1 MTEKALREMVCETAR
16 AWLGRKEADGSHRE
30 ILEIYNSIRP
40 LPRGYRMR
48 DTDPW
53 CAAFVSA
60 VGKKA
65 GLERILFAE
74 CACNPMIELYRKAG
88 RFEEQDFA
96 VPRPGDVIFYDWEDS
111 GRGDCRGSSDHVGIV
126 LGVNGNLIKVIEGNK
141 SDAVGLRD
149 MHIDS
154 RFIRGYGQ
162 PDYLSLAEKE
172 TILRPGSES
181 TEEPATEEAEM
192 TAALKLPYLR
202 RGDSGET
209 VRAAQLLLIGRGFRC
224 GPWGADGE
232 FGPATYGALYQFQR
246 ARKLQ
251 VDGVLGPESWR
262 ALLAAN

>member
-1 MTEKALREMVCETAR
+1 
-16 AWLGRKEADGSHRE
+16 
-30 ILEIYNSIRP
+30 
-40 LPRGYRMR
+40 
-48 DTDPW
+48 
-53 CAAFVSA
+53 
-60 VGKKA
+60 
-65 GLERILFAE
+65 
-74 CACNPMIELYRKAG
+74 MIELYRKAG

-126 LGVNGNLIKVIEGNK
+126 LELNGNLIKVIEGNK

-149 MHIDS
+149 INIDS

-172 TILRPGSES
+172 TILRPREES
-181 TEEPATEEAEM
+181 AEETAPEVAEM
-192 TAALKLPYLR
+192 TAALTLPYLR

-232 FGPATYGALYQFQR
+232 FGPATYGALYLFQR
-246 ARKLQ
+246 ARGLQ
-251 VDGVLGPESWR
+251 IDGVLGPESWR
-262 ALLAAN
+262 ALLAVN